1 MPRDQRPL
9 LAQSGRTAVG
19 EIGQLVESEA
29 DTIGD
34 RSGVSLTWSGRKSIG
49 AACLRS
55 KAGLRTSRA
64 DAQLVQSRV
73 GDFMTSAAIHAG
85 VLEMV
90 IVEFIRPA
98 RVGVWPC
105 RVAKPVKEGNE
116 A

>member
-1 MPRDQRPL
+1 MRPIVIWPCQQV
-9 LAQSGRTAVG
+9 AQSGRTAVG

-34 RSGVSLTWSGRKSIG
+34 RSGVSLTWSGRKSSG

-85 VLEMV
+85 VSEIV
-90 IVEFIRPA
+90 IAKIIRPA
-98 RVGVWPC
+98 RAGTWP
-105 RVAKPVKEGNE
+105 R
-116 A
+116 